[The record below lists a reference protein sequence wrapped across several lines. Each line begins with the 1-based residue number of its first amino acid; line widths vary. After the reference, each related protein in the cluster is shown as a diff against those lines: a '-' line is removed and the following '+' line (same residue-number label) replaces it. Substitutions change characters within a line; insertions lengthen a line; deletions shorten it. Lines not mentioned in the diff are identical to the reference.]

1 MSMSAPIINEDNKED
16 ESCQSQLVFEFKI
29 DGMTCVNC
37 STAIENGLTAAFKDK
52 GLVQDPTQD
61 NSGVNVVL
69 LMHKMRITF
78 FKDTSEIQGVTAES
92 IASEVEDLGFGAELI
107 NRYELLGKSEQGS
120 ARGDDEAPG
129 SVKQH

>member
-1 MSMSAPIINEDNKED
+1 M
-16 ESCQSQLVFEFKI
+16 FEFKI

-52 GLVQDPTQD
+52 GLVMDKDQD

-78 FKDTSEIQGVTAES
+78 YKDTSEHHSVTADL
-92 IASEVEDLGFGAELI
+92 IASEVEDLGFGAELL
-107 NRYELLGKSEQGS
+107 NKYELIGKSE
-120 ARGDDEAPG
+120 
-129 SVKQH
+129 